1 MYGTRVHDVPSKQS
15 INQSEKENQPM
26 EDCIIFVRTE
36 EESERVQKV
45 LLAAGAIRRFG
56 PADPKEVAFTEKPFI
71 VLRNG
76 ELETLGFFKSLEDH
90 SDIAKH
96 VDENYVTDVTFPP
109 TPTRKDDNRQG
120 QGIQREHS

>member
-1 MYGTRVHDVPSKQS
+1 
-15 INQSEKENQPM
+15 M
-26 EDCIIFVRTE
+26 EPCIIYVRTP

-56 PADPKEVAFTEKPFI
+56 PADPKDVAFTSRPFI

-76 ELETLGFFKSLEDH
+76 KFETLGFFKSLEDH

-109 TPTRKDDNRQG
+109 LQPEVMITVKGKEYSENTLDLMIRQYV
-120 QGIQREHS
+120 EKET